1 MLERDLT
8 GQGQRGNPGSRRAG
22 LGIMAVVGFV
32 SLLAA
37 ACSSSPASQGAG
49 QHQQAGGSPSAPP
62 PAQVTITPADG
73 STHARPNKGISVKV
87 SSGKISNVTVTAG
100 KSQVGGTLAAGAT
113 AWHTNWPLRTGTHYK
128 VTVAA
133 VSSKGRASTTV
144 SSFRTLTPATTF
156 SASTIL
162 GLNQTYGVGMPITIN
177 FSQPVTHKAAVEKA
191 ISIKSSKPVVGA
203 WMWDG
208 DQTLAFRPRTY
219 WRQHTKVSFVAHFNG
234 VQAAPGVYGTTN
246 LRQSFRIGNSLIGV
260 TSTRTHKTRIYWKGK
275 YYATWADSSGMP
287 GRDTANGTYLTIEK
301 ANPTLMSGPGY
312 HNLPVYWSVRFTW
325 SGNYYHAAPWSLG
338 EQGFINV
345 SHGCVNL
352 SPQHAQWYYERS
364 NPGDPITITGSPVA
378 GTWDDG
384 YTQWFYS
391 WKQVLA
397 HSVTHKAVQAGP
409 TGSTFVDPS
418 TLPAKPA
425 RTVLNGSKKHNYFAG

>member
-1 MLERDLT
+1 M
-8 GQGQRGNPGSRRAG
+8 PARRWAG
-22 LGIMAVVGFV
+22 VGIMAVFGIV

-37 ACSSSPASQGAG
+37 ACSSTPAPRGAG
-49 QHQQAGGSPSAPP
+49 QHQQAVGSPAAPP
-62 PAQVTITPADG
+62 PADVRITPADG

-100 KSQVGGTLAAGAT
+100 KSQVGGTLAAGAA
-113 AWHTNWPLRTGTHYK
+113 AWHTNWPLRTGTRYK
-128 VTVAA
+128 VTVTA
-133 VSSKGRASTTV
+133 VSTHGRTSTTT
-144 SSFRTLTPATTF
+144 SSFRTLTPAVTF

-191 ISIKSSKPVVGA
+191 IDIKTSKPIVGA
-203 WMWDG
+203 WIWDG
-208 DQTLAFRPRTY
+208 DQTLDFRPRTY
-219 WRQHTKVSFVAHFNG
+219 WPQHTKVSFVAHFNG

-246 LRQSFRIGNSLIGV
+246 LSQSFRIGHSLIGV

-301 ANPTLMSGPGY
+301 GNPTLMSGPGY

-352 SPQHAQWYYERS
+352 SPQHAQWYYARS

-384 YTQWFYS
+384 YTEWFYT
-391 WKQVLA
+391 WKQLLA

-409 TGSTFVDPS
+409 TGSTFADPS

-425 RTVLNGSKKHNYFAG
+425 RTVLNGSKKHNYLAG

>member
-1 MLERDLT
+1 M
-8 GQGQRGNPGSRRAG
+8 PARRWAG
-22 LGIMAVVGFV
+22 VGIMAVVGIV

-37 ACSSSPASQGAG
+37 ACSSSPATKGAG
-49 QHQQAGGSPSAPP
+49 QHQQAAGSPAASP
-62 PAQVTITPADG
+62 PADVTITPADG
-73 STHARPNKGISVKV
+73 SAHARPNKGISVKV
-87 SSGKISNVTVTAG
+87 SSGKISNVNVTAG
-100 KSQVGGTLAAGAT
+100 KSQVGGTLAADAT
-113 AWHTNWPLRTGTHYK
+113 AWHTNWPLRTDTHYK
-128 VTVAA
+128 VTVTA
-133 VSSKGRASTTV
+133 VSTQGRASTTT
-144 SSFRTLTPATTF
+144 SSFRTLTPPATF

-191 ISIKSSKPVVGA
+191 IDIKTSKPIVGA

-219 WRQHTKVSFVAHFNG
+219 WPQHTKVSFVAHFNG
-234 VQAAPGVYGTTN
+234 LQAAPGVYGTTN
-246 LRQSFRIGNSLIGV
+246 LSQSFRIGDSLIGV

-275 YYATWADSSGMP
+275 YYATWPDSSGMP
-287 GRDTANGTYLTIEK
+287 GRDTANGAYLTIEK

-338 EQGFINV
+338 QQGFINV

-352 SPQHAQWYYERS
+352 SPQHAQWYYQRS

-384 YTQWFYS
+384 YTEWFYT
-391 WKQVLA
+391 WKQLLA
-397 HSVTHKAVQAGP
+397 HSATHKAVQAGP
-409 TGSTFVDPS
+409 TGSTFVAPS
-418 TLPAKPA
+418 TLPARPA
-425 RTVLNGSKKHNYFAG
+425 RTALNGSKKHNYYAG